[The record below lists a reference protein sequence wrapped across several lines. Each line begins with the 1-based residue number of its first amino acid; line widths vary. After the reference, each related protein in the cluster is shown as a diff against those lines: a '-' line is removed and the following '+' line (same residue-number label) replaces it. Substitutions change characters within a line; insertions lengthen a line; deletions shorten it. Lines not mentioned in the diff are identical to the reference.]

1 MDFGKQSK
9 RRINMGPKKRNKWM
23 IKALVIPS
31 WLGRRTNFEKDK
43 YINPSTQSKL
53 TPSSLKK
60 KIQLMLP

>member
-1 MDFGKQSK
+1 
-9 RRINMGPKKRNKWM
+9 M

-43 YINPSTQSKL
+43 YINPGTQSKL

-60 KIQLMLP
+60 TKKKPVNVTLNYKQIINISHNYY